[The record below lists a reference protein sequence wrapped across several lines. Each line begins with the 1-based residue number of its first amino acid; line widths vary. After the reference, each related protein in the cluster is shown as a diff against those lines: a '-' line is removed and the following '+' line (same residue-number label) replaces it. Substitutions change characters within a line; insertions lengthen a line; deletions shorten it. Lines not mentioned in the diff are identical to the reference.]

1 MKQSCWTSRSFPVR
15 ARQIRVDPERSDH
28 LSCNRFFW
36 KRALLHES
44 MAQTSHKEQFPS
56 PKGGGPI
63 EARNLQCVCPSFL
76 AVSIR
81 RKAVAPLKLRDGLR
95 VALGTRGFHRR
106 KAVAPLKRSLNGMVY
121 MERQR
126 PRFHRR
132 KAVAPLKLLK
142 KVAIN
147 LSAHAL
153 TWFPS
158 PKGGGPIEA
167 PMRSR
172 RLFKRPGPG
181 RFHRRKAV
189 APLKPA

>member
-44 MAQTSHKEQFPS
+44 MAQTSHKEPFPSPKGGGPIEAHIRSWRSESLRSSPFPSPKGGGPIEARQSDGADGPIEASKALVPAGQFPS

-63 EARNLQCVCPSFL
+63 EASTGVNSVLPM
-76 AVSIR
+76 A
-81 RKAVAPLKLRDGLR
+81 
-95 VALGTRGFHRR
+95 
-106 KAVAPLKRSLNGMVY
+106 
-121 MERQR
+121 
-126 PRFHRR
+126 
-132 KAVAPLKLLK
+132 
-142 KVAIN
+142 
-147 LSAHAL
+147 
-153 TWFPS
+153 FPS

-167 PMRSR
+167 YGT
-172 RLFKRPGPG
+172 PGSPCACLS

-189 APLKPA
+189 APLKPALLASSSLISREVSIAERRWPH